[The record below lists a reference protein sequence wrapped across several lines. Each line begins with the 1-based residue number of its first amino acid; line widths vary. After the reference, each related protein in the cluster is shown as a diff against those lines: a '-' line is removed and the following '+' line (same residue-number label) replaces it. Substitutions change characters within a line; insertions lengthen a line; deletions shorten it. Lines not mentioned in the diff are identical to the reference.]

1 MKRAST
7 QISDERT
14 ANSDLIV
21 DELKSNGSIFWK
33 ISFESGSRFIKCKK
47 PQDRNIQDQLL
58 GLAPIILCD
67 SKFINSKIEYID
79 KKLTLTT
86 SDDKIIDLVNKD
98 GILKTGKEIVKN
110 ISFQN
115 INPNDISPIS
125 LESVNDFIKQGID
138 VYKIKGENNPYTYDD
153 LQRILNTTKTSPIT
167 RKEFSKIDIVKWDSN
182 ETLNIPI
189 CALNENKKR
198 KIVFRSDS
206 TLGFG
211 NEIESD
217 KQDNEKSKLKLQE
230 TDNPINLICLIDTSG
245 SMGSGSENVATKPF
259 LDFIETL
266 HKDSVLTLFTFNHNI
281 TKVYTKEKIDSI
293 DKDNIK
299 TALKPGGG
307 TYFWGSIVNVLENWH
322 KYSTTDTEIMK
333 SLFLVITDGEDG
345 ASTDEEVDKFSEM
358 SSSCWND
365 INCYFMHP
373 PTLNGSLLLGLPNG
387 RCLAFDNDVQHTEA
401 AISGLSG
408 LVAQYSRNISGN
420 ELPEIK
426 PMLRQTSSQQ
436 YRSFDSDSESDDD
449 TINKSTRKPLTR
461 FNTDC

>member
-21 DELKSNGSIFWK
+21 DELKLDGNIFWK
-33 ISFESGSRFIKCKK
+33 ISFESGSRFIKFKK
-47 PQDRNIQDQLL
+47 PEDRNIQDQLL

-67 SKFINSKIEYID
+67 SKFINSRIEYKD

-86 SDDKIIDLVNKD
+86 SDNKIIDLVNKD

-138 VYKIKGENNPYTYDD
+138 IYKIKGENNPYTYED
-153 LQRILNTTKTSPIT
+153 LDIILKTTKISPIT
-167 RKEFSKIDIVKWDSN
+167 RKTFCKEDIVKWNSN

-206 TLGFG
+206 TLDFG

-245 SMGSGSENVATKPF
+245 SMGLGSENVATKPF

-266 HKDSVLTLFTFNHNI
+266 HQDSVLTLFTFNHNI
-281 TKVYTKEKIDSI
+281 TKVYTKEKIDCI

-322 KYSTTDTEIMK
+322 KYSTTDTEAMK

-373 PTLNGSLLLGLPNG
+373 PTLNGSSLLNLPKG
-387 RCLAFDNDVQHTEA
+387 QCLAFDNDVQHTEA
-401 AISGLSG
+401 AINGLSG
-408 LVAQYSRNISGN
+408 LVAQYSRNTCGN
-420 ELPEIK
+420 ELPEIE

-436 YRSFDSDSESDDD
+436 YRSFDSDSDSGDD
-449 TINKSTRKPLTR
+449 TINKRSRKPLTR
-461 FNTDC
+461 FNTAY